1 MYNNATEIVFGKVNN
16 SYISPNCHSCFMV
29 CKTFLSD
36 FENFLKKYFFSTC
49 MACVFALKQL
59 LFRRPPID
67 DY

>member
-36 FENFLKKYFFSTC
+36 FENFLKNISFKLVWLVFLLLNSSYF
-49 MACVFALKQL
+49 ADHQ
-59 LFRRPPID
+59 
-67 DY
+67 